1 MKISC
6 REDLCKRCI
15 ILIYGHN
22 RFGIKLN
29 MFLAYI
35 VMEERRKE
43 VREGGGRKSNR
54 NVLDL
59 PYRELKSD
67 E

>member
-1 MKISC
+1 MKISS

-43 VREGGGRKSNR
+43 VREGVENQIEMSWTCHTEN
-54 NVLDL
+54 
-59 PYRELKSD
+59 
-67 E
+67 